1 LLPQLLPQ
9 DNVDVAAMRVEVT
22 RMREVVAAME
32 AARAVSVLT
41 AKASAWEAAMAWDG
55 ATLRIK
61 DAEDRATPAERE
73 ALEWVS
79 RAEADNSVELASA
92 RDDVEGLTQKIAV
105 LESELA
111 KERRARKM
119 SEREHR
125 DDFDVL
131 TILQTRGS
139 ELCLAIIGPP
149 RARHL
154 SKGM

>member
-1 LLPQLLPQ
+1 
-9 DNVDVAAMRVEVT
+9 VDVAAMRVEVT

-92 RDDVEGLTQKIAV
+92 RDDVEPYT
-105 LESELA
+105 ED
-111 KERRARKM
+111 R
-119 SEREHR
+119 
-125 DDFDVL
+125 
-131 TILQTRGS
+131 
-139 ELCLAIIGPP
+139 CP
-149 RARHL
+149 
-154 SKGM
+154 